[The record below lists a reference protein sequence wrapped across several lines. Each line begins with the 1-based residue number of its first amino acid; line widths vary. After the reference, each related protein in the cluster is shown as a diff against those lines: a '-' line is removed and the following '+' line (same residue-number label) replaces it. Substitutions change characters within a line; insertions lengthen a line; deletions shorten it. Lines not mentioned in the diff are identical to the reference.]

1 MLCSIFGDFLVWS
14 CLSIILKR
22 PPQIY
27 SIFDSKKVWEPCVV
41 SSVTENVC
49 NLKKKIR
56 CRSVKSISSEH
67 EVKST
72 MFTLKEDFVIIP
84 SDKVA
89 NKVAFICKY
98 LCTLTVIKELN
109 LDCHLANQDDNHTY
123 TFIDTKTGD
132 QIIAKHKLY
141 LSKQN

>member
-1 MLCSIFGDFLVWS
+1 MGTLC
-14 CLSIILKR
+14 
-22 PPQIY
+22 
-27 SIFDSKKVWEPCVV
+27 CVIGN
-41 SSVTENVC
+41 ENVC

-56 CRSVKSISSEH
+56 RRSVKSISSEH